1 MNGDISGLSKVLSD
15 VNYLEV
21 LQKVLEAYMDGSPY
35 GPMMKQ
41 YLNMFL
47 QSEQGKMVTEGAQS
61 FMESVALSESGQRL
75 LKLAPQIMAS
85 RDLSSL
91 TEVRVFMP
99 GRKYETFAL
108 QILDKE
114 VVYNW
119 DLFFEQ
125 FVNSDNKDEMIVN
138 LAGMIVKV
146 TEFIRIGKVVFGIV
160 VPLYLFHSC
169 SLHVDIDVSQAYN
182 YVQNPPKNSPI
193 NQLPIVLNGVLLT
206 YKLPAYDSRQPAKSL
221 SALLNKA
228 IKVFSTYKVDT
239 TPIINQLAAAYSEV
253 SLGNVSFL
261 FNIRL
266 NT

>member
-1 MNGDISGLSKVLSD
+1 
-15 VNYLEV
+15 
-21 LQKVLEAYMDGSPY
+21 
-35 GPMMKQ
+35 MKQ
-41 YLNMFL
+41 
-47 QSEQGKMVTEGAQS
+47 
-61 FMESVALSESGQRL
+61 
-75 LKLAPQIMAS
+75 
-85 RDLSSL
+85 
-91 TEVRVFMP
+91 
-99 GRKYETFAL
+99 FAL

-146 TEFIRIGKVVFGIV
+146 TGFIRIDKVVFGFV
-160 VPLYLFHSC
+160 VTLSLSHSC
-169 SLHVDIDVSQAYN
+169 SLHVDIDVLQAYN

-206 YKLPAYDSRQPAKSL
+206 YKLPAYDSSKPAKSL

-239 TPIINQLAAAYSEV
+239 TPIVNQLAVVYSEV
-253 SLGNVSFL
+253 SLGNVLSL
-261 FNIRL
+261 F
-266 NT
+266 